1 MDRYAPLFVGLL
13 VTIIGLL
20 YKFNENSTNSSSTT
34 NQISYSGKHKP
45 QFAGQMKRCGYCS
58 ARVPLDAQACLQC
71 PDKMPRF
78 NWESNYEEQKPLAS
92 NSEEPKSLEFRL
104 NEISRLKE
112 SGVITV
118 DEYQAK
124 RKAILESY

>member
-1 MDRYAPLFVGLL
+1 MI
-13 VTIIGLL
+13 IIGLL
-20 YKFNENSTNSSSTT
+20 YKFNENSTNSSITT
-34 NQISYSGKHKP
+34 NQISYAGKPKP
-45 QFAGQMKRCGYCS
+45 QFVGQMKRCGYCS
-58 ARVPLDAQACLQC
+58 ARVPLDAQVCMQC

-78 NWESNYEEQKPLAS
+78 SWENNSEESKPLAS
-92 NSEEPKSLEFRL
+92 NSGEPKSLEFKL

-112 SGVITV
+112 SGVITE